1 MAPLV
6 VTSRS
11 GYSSAASLEAEYTE
25 APASLTMVYCMAYPF
40 FLMKSATTSS
50 VSLEAVPFPMT
61 ITSTS
66 YFSTSFLRVASV
78 PFMSF
83 FG

>member
-25 APASLTMVYCMAYPF
+25 APATVDYGVLYGIPV

-66 YFSTSFLRVASV
+66 YFPTSFFKGGFC